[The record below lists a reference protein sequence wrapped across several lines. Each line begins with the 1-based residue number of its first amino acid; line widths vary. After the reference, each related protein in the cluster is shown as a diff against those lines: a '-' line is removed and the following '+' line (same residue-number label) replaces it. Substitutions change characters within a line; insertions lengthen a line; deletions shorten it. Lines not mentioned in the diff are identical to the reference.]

1 MVLTIAASAELVI
14 LFQKNLE
21 SFDHKSNRLNQQDTR
36 GGGVGLPVI
45 KIMLSNFSIK
55 VSNSHFHQSIPKHLF
70 WQRCVGFQMNLFSFP
85 VLGAPVLHSPTV
97 VHLERPSFRKIQR
110 T

>member
-1 MVLTIAASAELVI
+1 MSIAASAELVI

-21 SFDHKSNRLNQQDTR
+21 SFDHKSNRLNQQDTGE
-36 GGGVGLPVI
+36 GGEVGLPVI

-55 VSNSHFHQSIPKHLF
+55 VSNSHFHQSVLKHLF

-85 VLGAPVLHSPTV
+85 VHGAPVLHSPTV
-97 VHLERPSFRKIQR
+97 IHLERPSFRKIQR